1 MLGSAL
7 IPLSIEDDLA
17 HSFCALGLQEL
28 QQIKSL
34 RILGDSAPSKIV
46 AVLDRVETYT
56 YERVDAAR
64 LVVHLN
70 RHLAFPLKN
79 VANGLYVRR
88 DLLAQITTIR
98 DARKRTACLS
108 ALTPI
113 FATESEHEVCFAT
126 VEDNPRTVAG
136 RLAEFGV
143 HMVRCSLDER
153 ACYVN
158 PKAVRVVMVA
168 DLLDASMHA
177 QQLLLVSVEEFD
189 AVSAAL
195 GFAQLCTGCAVDTD
209 YLTSLKRLRGVST
222 GAELAFADIVL
233 RLPVDA
239 EDLMRSINVI
249 NELSVRE
256 KIKQRLLPVPLEI
269 EDQVLQ
275 YVYGMPAEA
284 LETPEN
290 ATNDDVE
297 DVPEIII

>member
-17 HSFCALGLQEL
+17 HSFCALGLHEL
-28 QQIKSL
+28 QQIRSL
-34 RILGDSAPSKIV
+34 RVLGDSTHSKIV

-56 YERVDAAR
+56 YERVNAER
-64 LVVHLN
+64 LVDHLN

-79 VANGLYVRR
+79 IANGLHVRK
-88 DLLAQITTIR
+88 DLLAQITTVR
-98 DARKRTACLS
+98 DARRRAVCLS

-126 VEDNPRTVAG
+126 VEDSPKTVAG
-136 RLAEFGV
+136 RLGDLGV
-143 HMVRCSLDER
+143 DMVRCSVDER

-158 PKAVRVVMVA
+158 PRAVRVVMIA
-168 DLLDASMHA
+168 DLLDASMHS

-189 AVSAAL
+189 AVSEAL
-195 GFAQLCTGCAVDTD
+195 GFARLCVGCAIDTD

-222 GAELAFADIVL
+222 GAELTFSEVVL

-239 EDLMRSINVI
+239 EELMRSINTT
-249 NELSVRE
+249 NELAVRE

-269 EDQVLQ
+269 EDQVLE
-275 YVYGMPAEA
+275 YVYGTSAGMTGEG
-284 LETPEN
+284 
-290 ATNDDVE
+290 
-297 DVPEIII
+297 